1 MAEQTQTPVEPQ
13 LVQQEEQEGVPD
25 KVVEAVVDEGDPNSY
40 KIVRTA
46 TGKNYVE
53 VRACGYTGRPI
64 LTSLLSGG
72 ASDTTTISS
81 LISCCDCTLQ
91 ANEYDPLEPHRSVS
105 GAESATAAAVGV
117 AAAAGSSRA
126 ASSLHSPPCRSSNRI
141 RPITI

>member
-1 MAEQTQTPVEPQ
+1 MAEQTQTSVEPQ

-25 KVVEAVVDEGDPNSY
+25 KVVEAVVDEGEPNSY

-72 ASDTTTISS
+72 ASDTHPS
-81 LISCCDCTLQ
+81 L
-91 ANEYDPLEPHRSVS
+91 V
-105 GAESATAAAVGV
+105 
-117 AAAAGSSRA
+117 
-126 ASSLHSPPCRSSNRI
+126 
-141 RPITI
+141 